1 MEKALDEKTITKRQS
16 ILRDY
21 LKTHNIG
28 ILNDKDSITF
38 KHIFEKY
45 YAVDEGEE
53 KFNSSQIC
61 CVSIVKDKYNNKCFN
76 IIVNDVRYNTSIKR
90 LSGAS
95 ISQNLNITRAMRY
108 EIECQIK
115 EFIENNPLDI
125 NLLCPITGYKLGKD
139 AQVDHVVPFH
149 TIRDVFL
156 LNNKP
161 NVVYDT
167 SKFNYVIE
175 NKEMADS
182 WKEYHRD
189 KAVLRWLSKDGNKIA
204 HHFYNP

>member
-1 MEKALDEKTITKRQS
+1 MENVLTEKTINKRQS

-21 LKTHNIG
+21 LKNHNVG

-45 YAVDEGEE
+45 YTPDEGEE

-76 IIVNDVRYNTSIKR
+76 IIVDDVRYNTSIKR

-95 ISQNLNITRAMRY
+95 ICQNLNITRAMRFL
-108 EIECQIK
+108 IEDQIK

-125 NLLCPITGYKLGKD
+125 NLLCPITGYKLDKD
-139 AQVDHVVPFH
+139 AQVDHEIPFH
-149 TIRDVFL
+149 IICNAWL
-156 LNNKP
+156 LKNNP

-167 SKFNYVIE
+167 NKFNYVIE
-175 NKEMADS
+175 DKEMADS
-182 WKEYHRD
+182 WKSYHKD
-189 KAVLRWLSKDGNKIA
+189 KAILRWLSKDGNRVSYK
-204 HHFYNP
+204 FYNP